1 MAMDRS
7 TIGAVVSQTA
17 VSRAAPDAVAAV
29 ELCRRGQWDRG
40 IDQLSRLAESGA
52 ALGGLGYSYLGYGV
66 ALSRR
71 QIAEGRRLCR
81 HAVKVEFYQPET
93 YLNLARTELLAG
105 DRRAASDA
113 LERGLAL
120 DPDDRELVALGRKM
134 GRRRPPV
141 LGFLSRDNPLNRL
154 LGRLRHA
161 VHDR

>member
-1 MAMDRS
+1 MDRS
-7 TIGAVVSQTA
+7 TIVAIVSQTGASQA
-17 VSRAAPDAVAAV
+17 VPDAIAAV

-71 QIAEGRRLCR
+71 QIIEGRRLCR
-81 HAVKVEFYQPET
+81 HAVKVEFYQPEAF
-93 YLNLARTELLAG
+93 LNLARTELLAG

-113 LERGLAL
+113 LDRGLAL
-120 DPDDRELVALGRKM
+120 DPDHRELVALGRKM

-141 LGFLSRDNPLNRL
+141 LSFLSRDNPLNQI

-161 VHDR
+161 ARGR